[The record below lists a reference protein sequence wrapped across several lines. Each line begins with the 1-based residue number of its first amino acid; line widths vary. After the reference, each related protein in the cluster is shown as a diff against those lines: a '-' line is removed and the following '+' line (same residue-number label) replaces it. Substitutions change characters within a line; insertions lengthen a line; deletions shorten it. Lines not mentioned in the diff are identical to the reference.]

1 MIGVTLDM
9 KYTGD
14 GAKVGEKGPEDGP
27 AVTKDGPAAKAGIR
41 SGDVITEVRGQR
53 VHSGEELIVKI
64 RAHRPGDRL
73 ELRLTRGGKE
83 LSVTLTLGSAS
94 GT

>member
-1 MIGVTLDM
+1 
-9 KYTGD
+9 
-14 GAKVGEKGPEDGP
+14 
-27 AVTKDGPAAKAGIR
+27 AVQ
-41 SGDVITEVRGQR
+41 GQR

-73 ELRLTRGGKE
+73 ELRLTRGGEE
-83 LSVTLTLGSAS
+83 LTITLTLGSSS

>member
-1 MIGVTLDM
+1 M
-9 KYTGD
+9 
-14 GAKVGEKGPEDGP
+14 
-27 AVTKDGPAAKAGIR
+27 
-41 SGDVITEVRGQR
+41 
-53 VHSGEELIVKI
+53 KI